1 MVRLNLS
8 EGDANLLRLGAKLR
22 HELLTGLLGSTE
34 TAESNA
40 FCVLLPARDTE
51 PHGDRPKVW
60 VTRFNLA
67 APSCPRRCPRSPRRR
82 QRHAR

>member
-1 MVRLNLS
+1 VVRLNLS

-40 FCVLLPARDTE
+40 FCVLLPARDAE
-51 PHGDRPKVW
+51 PHGDR
-60 VTRFNLA
+60 
-67 APSCPRRCPRSPRRR
+67 S
-82 QRHAR
+82 